1 MKVKPASHHSYHF
14 TRSGRAWS
22 KGLRVIVIACALLF
36 TANPSIMASGS
47 YTDKQLDALEA
58 RVGKTYWLDPRNG
71 KPPAFLSAPA
81 PNAATFSAA
90 QSESF
95 EITELAGRATRDP
108 YYKVKFG
115 SGKIGYIQPEKF
127 HEGLNL
133 TIVSADPLAD
143 EKRKA
148 EEQANEDKKR
158 IEWIQAQPWSP
169 TVKDA
174 AIKKQ
179 PTPGLTTA
187 EVKRVLGQPRRIA
200 KMHGPLKITEEQW
213 FYSDGSIL
221 IFSNGLLS
229 RIEKTK
235 S

>member
-1 MKVKPASHHSYHF
+1 MKLKPASQPTYHY
-14 TRSGRAWS
+14 TKIDRAWS
-22 KGLRVIVIACALLF
+22 EGFRMIVIACALLF
-36 TANPSIMASGS
+36 TANTSIVASGS

-81 PNAATFSAA
+81 ANAATFSAA

-108 YYKVKFG
+108 YYKVKFE

-133 TIVSADPLAD
+133 TILSADPLAD

-158 IEWIQAQPWSP
+158 IEWINAQPWSP
-169 TVKDA
+169 AVKQA
-174 AIKKQ
+174 AINKQ
-179 PTPGLTTA
+179 PTAGLNTA
-187 EVKRVLGQPRRIA
+187 EVRRILGPPRRIT
-200 KMHGPLKITEEQW
+200 KLRGPLKTVEEQW
-213 FYSDGSIL
+213 FYPDGSVL
-221 IFSNGLLS
+221 IFNGGLLS
-229 RIEKTK
+229 RVDKTK

>member
-1 MKVKPASHHSYHF
+1 MKVKPASRHSYHF
-14 TRSGRAWS
+14 TRIDRVRSE
-22 KGLRVIVIACALLF
+22 GLRVIAIACTLFF

-71 KPPAFLSAPA
+71 KPPPFLSAPA
-81 PNAATFSAA
+81 PNATTLSRA

-108 YYKVKFG
+108 YYKVKFE

-127 HEGLNL
+127 HEGFNL

-148 EEQANEDKKR
+148 EVQSSEEKKR
-158 IEWIQAQPWSP
+158 VEWIQAQPWSAS
-169 TVKDA
+169 VKDA

-179 PTPGLTTA
+179 PPPGLNTA
-187 EVKRVLGQPRRIA
+187 EVKQVLGQPRRIT
-200 KMHGPLKITEEQW
+200 KVHGPLRIAEEQW
-213 FYSDGSIL
+213 VYPDGSVL
-221 IFSNGLLS
+221 IFNNGLLS

>member
-1 MKVKPASHHSYHF
+1 MKVKLASQHSYTF
-14 TRSGRAWS
+14 IRIDRAWS
-22 KGLRVIVIACALLF
+22 EGLRVIVIACALLF
-36 TANPSIMASGS
+36 TANTSLMASGS
-47 YTDKQLDALEA
+47 YTDKQLDALEV

-81 PNAATFSAA
+81 PNATTFSAA
-90 QSESF
+90 QSEPF

-108 YYKVKFG
+108 YYKVKFE

-133 TIVSADPLAD
+133 TILSADPLAD

-158 IEWIQAQPWSP
+158 IEWINAQPWSP
-169 TVKDA
+169 AVKQA

-179 PTPGLTTA
+179 PTAGLTTA
-187 EVKRVLGQPRRIA
+187 EVKRVLGPPRRIT
-200 KMHGPLKITEEQW
+200 KSRGPSKAVEEQW
-213 FYSDGSIL
+213 FYPDGSVL
-221 IFSNGLLS
+221 IFNGGLLS
-229 RIEKTK
+229 RVEKTK